1 MGDGT
6 LGPAAAWRPAPGYLD
21 TATYGLPPIAT
32 VEAGHRALDE
42 WADGSGQW
50 RVWNDAA
57 DTARRSFAALVG
69 ATPSSVAIGPAAS
82 TFLGLVAASLPDTA
96 EVVVA
101 EEDFTALL
109 FPFLAQASRG
119 VTVRPV
125 PLVGLADAVT
135 ERTTLVAWSAVQSA
149 DGRIADTDAVLD
161 AAATAG
167 ALTVVDATQTLPW
180 LRVPLDRID
189 ATVCSAYK
197 WLCCPRGTAFMVV
210 SPALLSMCRPSAA
223 SWFAAPDV
231 YGAFYGP
238 PLRLA
243 DDARRLDLSPAWH
256 AWVGATASLDVLG
269 RIGIDVIHDH
279 DVRLAD
285 GFRQRLGIAPTGSA
299 IVSIAGLGAGI
310 EDRLA
315 ACGIKAAARAD
326 GCRLSF
332 HIYNDDDD
340 VEAACAALERVAP

>member
-6 LGPAAAWRPAPGYLD
+6 LAPGDWRAVPGYLD
-21 TATYGLPPIAT
+21 TATYGLPPVAA

-42 WADGSGQW
+42 WADGSGLW

-57 DTARRSFAALVG
+57 DAGRRSFAALVG
-69 ATPSSVAIGPAAS
+69 VDPGSVAIGPAAS
-82 TFLGLVAASLPDTA
+82 TLLALVVASLPDTA
-96 EVVVA
+96 EVLVA

-109 FPFLAQASRG
+109 FPFLAQTSRG

-125 PLVGLADAVT
+125 PLTALADAVT
-135 ERTTLVAWSAVQSA
+135 ERTTVVAWSAVQSA

-161 AAATAG
+161 AAANAG
-167 ALTVVDATQTLPW
+167 AMTVVDATQALPW
-180 LRVPLDRID
+180 LRLPLERID

-197 WLCCPRGTAFMVV
+197 WLCCPRGTAFMVG
-210 SPALLSMCRPSAA
+210 SPALFSMCRPNGA

-256 AWVGATASLDVLG
+256 AWVGASASLEVLG
-269 RIGIDVIHDH
+269 RIGIDAINDH

-285 GFRQRLGIAPTGSA
+285 GFRRRLGLEPCGSA
-299 IVSIAGLGAGI
+299 IVSIAGMGSGI
-310 EDRLA
+310 EERLA
-315 ACGIKAAARAD
+315 AHGIKAAARGD

-332 HIYNDDDD
+332 HVYNDEDD
-340 VEAACAALERVAP
+340 VDAACAALERVAP

>member
-1 MGDGT
+1 MADGT
-6 LGPAAAWRPAPGYLD
+6 SGRPPPGARPRLPRHRHL
-21 TATYGLPPIAT
+21 GLPPLAT

-42 WADGSGQW
+42 WADGRASGGCGTTP
-50 RVWNDAA
+50 RTPRGDRSPRSS
-57 DTARRSFAALVG
+57 ARRRA
-69 ATPSSVAIGPAAS
+69 PVAIGPAAS

-125 PLVGLADAVT
+125 PLVALADAVT
-135 ERTTLVAWSAVQSA
+135 DADD
-149 DGRIADTDAVLD
+149 DGRVECGAVVRWPD
-161 AAATAG
+161 RRHRRGTRGRRRAG
-167 ALTVVDATQTLPW
+167 ALTVVDATQALPW
-180 LRVPLDRID
+180 LRLPLDRID

-210 SPALLSMCRPSAA
+210 SPALLSMCRPSGA
-223 SWFAAPDV
+223 SWFAAPDI

-243 DDARRLDLSPAWH
+243 EDARRFDLSPAWH
-256 AWVGATASLDVLG
+256 AWVGAVASLDVLG
-269 RIGIDVIHDH
+269 RIGIDAIHDH

-285 GFRQRLGIAPTGSA
+285 GLRQRLGISPTGSA

-310 EDRLA
+310 EEQVVGLRHQGRGTGRRLPLVLPHLQ
-315 ACGIKAAARAD
+315 R
-326 GCRLSF
+326 R
-332 HIYNDDDD
+332 
-340 VEAACAALERVAP
+340 

>member
-6 LGPAAAWRPAPGYLD
+6 LAPDAWRPVRGYLD
-21 TATYGLPPIAT
+21 TATYGLPPVAT

-42 WADGSGQW
+42 WADGSGRW
-50 RVWNDAA
+50 TVWNDATDA
-57 DTARRSFAALVG
+57 ARRSFAGLVG
-69 ATPSSVAIGPAAS
+69 VHPGSVAIGPAAS
-82 TFLGLVAASLPDTA
+82 TLLSLVASSLPDTA

-109 FPFLAQASRG
+109 FPFLAQTSRG

-125 PLVGLADAVT
+125 PLTALADTVT
-135 ERTTLVAWSAVQSA
+135 DRTTVVAWSAVQSA
-149 DGRIADTDAVLD
+149 DGRIADSEAVLD
-161 AAATAG
+161 AAAAAR
-167 ALTVVDATQTLPW
+167 ALTVVDGTQALPW
-180 LRVPLDRID
+180 FRPPLERID
-189 ATVCSAYK
+189 AVVCSAYK
-197 WLCCPRGTAFMVV
+197 WLCCPRGTAFMVG
-210 SPALLSMCRPSAA
+210 SPALLSMCRPSGA

-256 AWVGATASLDVLG
+256 AWVGATESLDALA
-269 RIGIDVIHDH
+269 RIGIEAIHDH

-285 GFRQRLGIAPTGSA
+285 AFRQKLGFDATGSA
-299 IVSIAGLGAGI
+299 IVSIAGLGSGI
-310 EDRLA
+310 EERLA
-315 ACGIKAAARAD
+315 VHGIKAAARAD

-332 HIYNDDDD
+332 HLYNDDDD
-340 VEAACAALERVAP
+340 VDAACAALERVAR